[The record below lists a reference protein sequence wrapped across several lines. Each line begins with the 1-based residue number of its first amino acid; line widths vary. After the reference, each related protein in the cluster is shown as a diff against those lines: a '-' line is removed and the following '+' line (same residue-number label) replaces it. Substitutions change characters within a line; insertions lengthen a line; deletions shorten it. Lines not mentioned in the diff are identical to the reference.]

1 MPRSF
6 HLPTCLLSVQL
17 QPGKQIHIACRTDL
31 KPRPP
36 DLNTA
41 ALATRPKL
49 FPNNK
54 LWLYDTWCNS
64 ISPLVAKAP
73 YLDTSFGP
81 NQGRIRN
88 YRCTRRIQECW
99 CNYDHI
105 RPCSKCIRHRLKE
118 NTFCVNSRVNLQL
131 VKNNDKNNRKLLCFI
146 YGLREKISTI

>member
-1 MPRSF
+1 MKENANIMEKTEKLQISKQLPRGRGKCHVAF
-6 HLPTCLLSVQL
+6 TFQGDFWVFNFN
-17 QPGKQIHIACRTDL
+17 PGKHIHITCRTDL

-54 LWLYDTWCNS
+54 LWMYDTWCNS

-88 YRCTRRIQECW
+88 CRCTRRIQECW

-105 RPCSKCIRHRLKE
+105 RRYSKRTRHRLKV
-118 NTFCVNSRVNLQL
+118 NTFCVNSCVN
-131 VKNNDKNNRKLLCFI
+131 
-146 YGLREKISTI
+146 